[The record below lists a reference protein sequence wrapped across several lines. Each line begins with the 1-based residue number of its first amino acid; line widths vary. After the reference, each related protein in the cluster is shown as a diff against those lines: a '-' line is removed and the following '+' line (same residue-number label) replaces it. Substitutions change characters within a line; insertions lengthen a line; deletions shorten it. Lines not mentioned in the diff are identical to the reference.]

1 LIKQPVKN
9 MIKVNTQ
16 ESDTG
21 MNNISLLEYIIIRVV
36 QFTKQSVYI

>member
-9 MIKVNTQ
+9 MIKVNIQ